1 MILKYYQI
9 SAYKHSA
16 TAIYVKG
23 QSLFN
28 LCNFE
33 HALIMFNKRDRLD
46 LHTDFFKYDD
56 KHNPDGCYR

>member
-33 HALIMFNKRDRLD
+33 HALIMFNKGDRLD

-56 KHNPDGCYR
+56 